1 MRQTVRRAGQDR
13 IGAGV
18 EKRVEKKGE
27 DGMETGRISTPGWR
41 SAALRLRD
49 PRVTTCL

>member
-1 MRQTVRRAGQDR
+1 MRQTVRRAGPDR

-27 DGMETGRISTPGWR
+27 AEVETGRISTPGWR
-41 SAALRLRD
+41 SAALRLR
-49 PRVTTCL
+49 